1 MRYSR
6 KILPCLL
13 MIFLL
18 TIGTTTAQQMPGTKT
33 KQEHVGEKPIPF
45 FEPEEA
51 PTITGSTVEETIEEP
66 EEPTVEEQPLVLEK
80 MIEAV
85 KKSISEDNYEEA
97 IAIVDKLIKTFPQ
110 APAGYRLRGDILF
123 NMGEYKVA
131 LRSYKRVLN
140 HFKEDPIFNKNL
152 AITYKNMKMIQETIN
167 QLVYV
172 KRFQDETVWAHMEL
186 GQLYLDLGNP
196 LEAASHLNVASISF
210 EYRLT
215 AEEKVFILSNLA
227 LAYVRLGKM
236 EDTRNVL
243 KKFTEEE
250 QSLSPVVR
258 VKGFLSLLEDKKEES
273 FDLMTRVAAYYPDD
287 LDLYLALANLHLERN
302 EPGKAFQYLES
313 STSEKKTSDETFLTL
328 YARVAEESGNKD
340 KAIWAY
346 RFLYKN
352 KPENTVVRNSLI
364 EAFERTGQLE
374 EAESIYRDIII
385 ADQDNESVQLSLVKN
400 LRYQGEFDESMEI
413 LAGLLGNKPQD
424 SVLLVEK
431 GLLFFAEG
439 QLRKAITTLEKA
451 HVLASAAA
459 KAAAEA
465 AAEAAEAA
473 AEEAVEKETV
483 AASPAARALALVY
496 LSRGLV
502 FYYWDLPDKALEQM
516 RLALK
521 YDSDTPVLLKFVEEL
536 NTLKNAHPKAI
547 KLVVENMEK
556 QGIASFAPEDKA
568 RLAVFYARLRR
579 DEDALS
585 LLAEALQDMPDLL
598 PARLN
603 QAYLL
608 KQEGKTSEAEKLL
621 DAILGDVPHYLP
633 AHFLMADLYFS
644 RREIRRATAEHAL
657 CFAPISNFWKYAGE
671 LGITIYKPHFDL
683 SPSQYSVL
691 LISSGHGKVR
701 SNLGDLYQQQEKYR
715 EAILQYRFA
724 MTVDENDTETA
735 FQLGNAY
742 FKSGELAKAAETFE
756 DLLTRDPDHV
766 YALTNLGLIRQRE
779 GTIEEAIAYFNK
791 AIERDD
797 TIASI
802 FNNLGISYLVAGE
815 PDKAIK
821 ALIKAVKINPT
832 YESALTNLGNAY
844 LAAGDKNQAKKYYLK
859 GTEIDANNPEAYFNL
874 GNIYLED
881 EKLNEALEYFDKA
894 LKADEKYGQAYI
906 NKGIVLDRQGNTGQ
920 ALESYKLGTQ
930 FSPEDFRAFFNL
942 GNLLGDQDDHAEA
955 VAALEKAVEL
965 APGEINAQLNLGVQ
979 LMKVKRFREAV
990 VHLLKAIELDP
1001 GQAKAYYN
1009 LSLIYQEIKWI
1020 PRAVESLQKALSMDS
1035 KLETADNLKT
1045 LGMMLLILERKEEA
1059 RSILEQSLGK
1069 KADQP
1074 DIKDILDEF

>member
-6 KILPCLL
+6 TIIPCLL
-13 MIFLL
+13 TIFIMA
-18 TIGTTTAQQMPGTKT
+18 IGTATAQQMPGTKT
-33 KQEHVGEKPIPF
+33 KQEHVGEKPIPY

-51 PTITGSTVEETIEEP
+51 PTITGSTVEKVVIEP

-80 MIEAV
+80 MIETV
-85 KKSISEDNYEEA
+85 KKNISEENYEEA
-97 IAIVDKLIKTFPQ
+97 IAVVDKLIKTFPQ

-123 NMGEYKVA
+123 EMEEYKVA

-152 AITYKNMKMIQETIN
+152 AITYKNLKMIQETIN
-167 QLVYV
+167 QLVYI

-186 GQLYLDLGNP
+186 GQLYLDLDNP
-196 LEAASHLNVASISF
+196 LEAASHLKVASISF
-210 EYRLT
+210 EYRFT
-215 AEEKVFILSNLA
+215 AEEKVFILSTLA
-227 LAYVRLGKM
+227 LAYVKLGKM

-243 KKFTEEE
+243 EKFNEQE
-250 QSLSPVVR
+250 QSLSPVIR
-258 VKGFLSLLEDKKEES
+258 VKGFLSLLEDKKEEAL
-273 FDLMTRVAAYYPDD
+273 DLMTRVAAYYPDD
-287 LDLYLALANLHLERN
+287 LDLYLALANQHLERN
-302 EPGKAFQYLES
+302 EPGKAFKYLES
-313 STSEKKTSDETFLTL
+313 STSEKKTSDETFLTQ

-352 KPENTVVRNSLI
+352 KPDNSDIRNSLI

-385 ADQDNESVQLSLVKN
+385 SDQDNESAQLSLVRN
-400 LRYQGEFDESMEI
+400 LRYQGKFDESREI
-413 LAGLLGNKPQD
+413 LTGLLENKPQD

-431 GLLFFAEG
+431 GLLFFSEG

-451 HVLASAAA
+451 HALDSAAQ
-459 KAAAEA
+459 AEE
-465 AAEAAEAA
+465 EAAE
-473 AEEAVEKETV
+473 EEEEEEEEEETVEKTLG
-483 AASPAARALALVY
+483 ASPAARALSLVY

-521 YDSDTPVLLKFVEEL
+521 YDSDTPVLQKFVEEL
-536 NTLKNAHPKAI
+536 NTLKNAHPKAL

-556 QGIASFAPEDKA
+556 KEISSFAPEDKA
-568 RLAVFYARLRR
+568 RLAVFYARLGR
-579 DEDALS
+579 DEDARS

-598 PARLN
+598 PVRLN

-608 KQEGKTSEAEKLL
+608 KQEGKTSEAETLL
-621 DAILGDVPHYLP
+621 DAILNEVPHYLP
-633 AHFLMADLYFS
+633 AHFLLADLYFS
-644 RREIRRATAEHAL
+644 RREIHRATAEHAL

-671 LGITIYKPHFDL
+671 LGITIFKPHFDL

-701 SNLGDLYQQQEKYR
+701 SNLGDLYQQQDKYR

-724 MTVDENDTETA
+724 LTVDENDTETA

-742 FKSGELAKAAETFE
+742 FKSGDLAKAAETFE
-756 DLLTRDPDHV
+756 DLLTRDPKHV

-779 GTIEEAIAYFNK
+779 GTLEESISYFNK
-791 AIERDD
+791 AIEQDD

-802 FNNLGISYLVAGE
+802 FNNLGIAYLAAGE

-821 ALIKAVKINPT
+821 ALDNAIKINPT
-832 YESALTNLGNAY
+832 YGSALTNLGNAY
-844 LAAGDKNQAKKYYLK
+844 LAAGDKEQAQKYYLK
-859 GTEIDANNPEAYFNL
+859 STEIDVDNPEAYFNL

-881 EKLNEALEYFDKA
+881 EKLNEAIEYFDKA
-894 LKADEKYGQAYI
+894 ITADDKYGQAYI

-942 GNLLGDQDDHAEA
+942 GNLLGDQDNHAEA

-965 APGEINAQLNLGVQ
+965 APGEINARLNLGVQ

-990 VHLLKAIELDP
+990 VHLLKAVELDP
-1001 GQAKAYYN
+1001 GQAEAHYN

-1020 PRAVESLQKALSMDS
+1020 PRAVESLQKALSLES

-1045 LGMMLLILERKEEA
+1045 LGMLLLILERKEEA
-1059 RSILEQSLGK
+1059 RSTLERSLGK